1 MKGGKH
7 QLQFSASL
15 TEARNSSEV
24 ESDAYQLIFV
34 IIGNS

>member
-1 MKGGKH
+1 MRGGKH
-7 QLQFSASL
+7 QIQFSASL
-15 TEARNSSEV
+15 TEAKISSEV